1 MTALFDLTTPG
12 YRLRARGVSRSLSP
26 AHWDGASVAQAA
38 REALAEAAQ
47 TSGAE
52 APLVVGLIPFNCA
65 EQAVFYLPQEVEW
78 STPAARPDLPPA
90 PHAVAPDM
98 LQLRGGDSPAYRASV
113 AEAIRRIHAGQLDKV
128 VLARRVTVESGS
140 PIDVDGVYQRLCG
153 RNSTAYVY
161 RMDLPQADGEA
172 PAVLLGA
179 SPELVLGSDAQGRVQ
194 SLPLAGSAPRGG
206 DPEADQQAAQAL
218 LRSPK
223 DLAEHALVVQAV
235 GETFRRFADDVSV
248 PASPDLVQTPVIWH
262 LGTPISG
269 SLRPGVS
276 PLELVY
282 ALHPTPAV
290 GGWPLE
296 TARQAIAE
304 LEDFDRGF
312 YAGLLGWMDGQGRGE
327 WVLVLRG
334 GIVAGATATVY
345 AGAGIVANSDPEK
358 EHAET
363 ATKLRTFINALA

>member
-1 MTALFDLTTPG
+1 
-12 YRLRARGVSRSLSP
+12 
-26 AHWDGASVAQAA
+26 
-38 REALAEAAQ
+38 
-47 TSGAE
+47 
-52 APLVVGLIPFNCA
+52 
-65 EQAVFYLPQEVEW
+65 
-78 STPAARPDLPPA
+78 
-90 PHAVAPDM
+90 
-98 LQLRGGDSPAYRASV
+98 
-113 AEAIRRIHAGQLDKV
+113 
-128 VLARRVTVESGS
+128 
-140 PIDVDGVYQRLCG
+140 
-153 RNSTAYVY
+153 
-161 RMDLPQADGEA
+161 
-172 PAVLLGA
+172 
-179 SPELVLGSDAQGRVQ
+179 
-194 SLPLAGSAPRGG
+194 
-206 DPEADQQAAQAL
+206 
-218 LRSPK
+218 
-223 DLAEHALVVQAV
+223 VVQAV

>member
-1 MTALFDLTTPG
+1 MTALFDLSTPG
-12 YRLRARGVSRSLSP
+12 YRLRARGVARTLSP
-26 AHWDGASVAQAA
+26 ARWDGASVAQAA
-38 REALAEAAQ
+38 QQALAEAAQ
-47 TSGAE
+47 AGGDQT
-52 APLVVGLIPFNCA
+52 PLVVGLIPFNGA

-78 STPAARPDLPPA
+78 TSPTPQPVTSP
-90 PHAVAPDM
+90 VSAPDM
-98 LQLRGGDSPAYRASV
+98 LRLTGGDSPTYRASV
-113 AEAIRRIHAGQLDKV
+113 AEAIRRINAGQLEKV
-128 VLARRVTVESGS
+128 VLARRVTVESGQ

-153 RNSTAYVY
+153 RNSSAYVY
-161 RMDLPQADGEA
+161 RMDLPQATGET

-179 SPELVLGSDAQGRVQ
+179 SPELVLGSDQGRVQ
-194 SLPLAGSAPRGG
+194 SHPLAGSAPRAT
-206 DPEADQQAAQAL
+206 DPEADRQAAQAL

-235 GETFRRFADDVSV
+235 GETFRRYAIDVSV
-248 PASPDLVQTPVIWH
+248 PTGPDLVQTPVIWH

-269 SLRPGVS
+269 QLRPGVS

-296 TARQAIAE
+296 TARQTIAE

-312 YAGLLGWMDGQGRGE
+312 YAGLLGWMDAQGRGE

-334 GIVAGATATVY
+334 GIVSGATATVY